1 MSDGESIT
9 MADLTLA
16 LVEPSPTQHRIIQ
29 GHLNDLGV
37 QRVFWF
43 QDGIS
48 AFEGVKQE
56 FPDLVISAMHLPD
69 ITGVELAQMIRNEP
83 TTMDTLF
90 MTVSSETSF
99 RYLEPLKQA
108 GVVAILPKPFVPSD
122 LRSALTAT
130 LDFLVPDH
138 EALADVE
145 LDQVRVLVVDDSV
158 TARHHIA
165 RVMKNM
171 GIHDVVDVPS
181 GEHAIRA
188 LRQQFYDLV
197 VTDYN
202 MPEMDG
208 QELTRYIREQSTQ
221 RSVPILMVTSEADTS
236 RLAQVQRAGVS
247 AVCDKPFEPVTIKEL
262 VRKMLSDR

>member
-1 MSDGESIT
+1 MTGQESIT
-9 MADLTLA
+9 MSDLTVA
-16 LVEPSPTQHRIIQ
+16 LVEPSPTQHRIIL
-29 GHLNDLGV
+29 GHLNNLGV
-37 QRVFWF
+37 KRVYWY
-43 QDGIS
+43 QDGKA

-69 ITGVELAQMIRNEP
+69 ITGVELAQLIRNEP

-130 LDFLVPDH
+130 LDFLVPDAD
-138 EALADVE
+138 ALSDIE
-145 LDQVRVLVVDDSV
+145 LDSVHVLIVDDSV

-165 RVMKNM
+165 RVLKNM
-171 GIHDVVDVPS
+171 GIQDVVDVPN
-181 GEHAIRA
+181 GTKAIRA
-188 LRQQFYDLV
+188 LRQQFFDLV

-208 QELTRYIREQSTQ
+208 RELTKYIREQSTQ
-221 RSVPILMVTSEADTS
+221 RSVPILMVTSESDNS

-247 AVCDKPFEPVTIKEL
+247 AVCDKPFEPASIKDL
-262 VRKMLSDR
+262 VRKLLSDR

>member
-1 MSDGESIT
+1 MSDKESIT
-9 MADLTLA
+9 MSDLTVT
-16 LVEPSPTQHRIIQ
+16 LVEPSPTQHRIIL
-29 GHLNDLGV
+29 GHLNNLGV
-37 QRVFWF
+37 KRVYWY
-43 QDGIS
+43 QDGTA
-48 AFEGVKQE
+48 AFEGVKRE

-69 ITGVELAQMIRNEP
+69 ITGVELAQLIRNEP

-122 LRSALTAT
+122 LRSALNAT
-130 LDFLVPDH
+130 LDFLVPDT
-138 EALADVE
+138 ESLSDMD
-145 LDQVRVLVVDDSV
+145 LDSVRVLVVDDSI

-165 RVMKNM
+165 RVLKNM
-171 GIHDVVDVPS
+171 GIHDVVDVPN
-181 GEHAIRA
+181 GTLAIRA

-208 QELTRYIREQSTQ
+208 QELTKYIREQSTQ
-221 RSVPILMVTSEADTS
+221 RSVPILMVTSESNES
-236 RLAQVQRAGVS
+236 RLAQVQHAGVS
-247 AVCDKPFEPVTIKEL
+247 AVCDKPFEPASIKDL
-262 VRKMLSDR
+262 VRRMLSDR

>member
-1 MSDGESIT
+1 MSDDQSIT
-9 MADLTLA
+9 IADLTVA
-16 LVEPSPTQHRIIQ
+16 LVEPSPTQHRIIE
-29 GHLNDLGV
+29 GHLTKLGV
-37 QRVFWF
+37 RRVFWY
-43 QDGIS
+43 QDGKS
-48 AFEGVKQE
+48 AFDGIRRE

-83 TTMDTLF
+83 TTADTLF

-108 GVVAILPKPFVPSD
+108 GVVAILPKPFAPSD

-130 LDFLVPDH
+130 VDFLVPDH
-138 EALADVE
+138 DALADID

-171 GIHDVVDVPS
+171 GIHDVVDVPG
-181 GEHAIRA
+181 GESAIRA

-221 RSVPILMVTSEADTS
+221 RSVPILMVTSESDAS

-247 AVCDKPFEPVTIKEL
+247 AVCDKPFEPASIKDL
-262 VRKMLSDR
+262 VRKMLADR